1 MSITVD
7 AYSIPKIEGGVSG
20 AAALDMLNAPV
31 EAIETALNALSARI
45 GNLNSK
51 SAVVRQ
57 YVPLSDDVA
66 PGTLV
71 YYDVVEAKF
80 MPAIAR
86 LLSTPGSQGES
97 VEAPESRA
105 EGLVVSLDAGGG
117 TGTLL
122 CSGYWESAAVAQA
135 CLGSEALA
143 GTYYL
148 SPLVAG
154 KAVLDTGG
162 HLRQAILSYYGD
174 GKLNLSVFYLAHD
187 NHFHGSAVLTGS
199 WVAADEAANEF
210 NDPTLDV
217 PTGAT
222 FVYNRNADATVLSMG
237 ELSEA
242 TTAVFYEGVLQP
254 TGSDFIVH
262 AGHIWYVGEDSPV
275 EGTVTVFNHFP
286 FAYNSP
292 VIRGVE
298 STAASL
304 RVRNKNG
311 LVSLTPSNYI
321 SGATS
326 KNALAVSAL
335 SGNTILF
342 TPVVTGIKAGPGIT
356 VARTGDGTCTLA
368 SSSTVNSPVDAY
380 SVNHN
385 GTAVTSDGFYQY
397 FTYPKSREASMVISM
412 PVRGLGEGT
421 LSAYVWGTCI
431 KGGASFSVT
440 ARFVPQPVA
449 SGDINLSEI
458 ADVDA
463 SLQFANSTSASMCVY
478 SETTDAVPVLSDGML
493 YAAIKITAAPATDVR
508 LMRVGFIL
516 RVAAATPTPVPGD
529 IVSMSAVTGT
539 FTAGYG
545 ATQYDLLMSSGTAL
559 QLCRSTEVGTL
570 NRCIGIALH
579 TCENGEPLEYVMSG
593 IIQDPTFSFTPGDP
607 VYVGTNGRLL
617 QGDPEAPPTATYV
630 QKVGMALTSAAVQIS
645 IETAVLK
652 D

>member
-1 MSITVD
+1 
-7 AYSIPKIEGGVSG
+7 
-20 AAALDMLNAPV
+20 
-31 EAIETALNALSARI
+31 
-45 GNLNSK
+45 
-51 SAVVRQ
+51 
-57 YVPLSDDVA
+57 
-66 PGTLV
+66 
-71 YYDVVEAKF
+71 
-80 MPAIAR
+80 
-86 LLSTPGSQGES
+86 
-97 VEAPESRA
+97 
-105 EGLVVSLDAGGG
+105 
-117 TGTLL
+117 
-122 CSGYWESAAVAQA
+122 
-135 CLGSEALA
+135 
-143 GTYYL
+143 
-148 SPLVAG
+148 
-154 KAVLDTGG
+154 
-162 HLRQAILSYYGD
+162 
-174 GKLNLSVFYLAHD
+174 
-187 NHFHGSAVLTGS
+187 
-199 WVAADEAANEF
+199 
-210 NDPTLDV
+210 
-217 PTGAT
+217 
-222 FVYNRNADATVLSMG
+222 
-237 ELSEA
+237 
-242 TTAVFYEGVLQP
+242 
-254 TGSDFIVH
+254 
-262 AGHIWYVGEDSPV
+262 
-275 EGTVTVFNHFP
+275 
-286 FAYNSP
+286 
-292 VIRGVE
+292 
-298 STAASL
+298 
-304 RVRNKNG
+304 
-311 LVSLTPSNYI
+311 
-321 SGATS
+321 
-326 KNALAVSAL
+326 
-335 SGNTILF
+335 
-342 TPVVTGIKAGPGIT
+342 
-356 VARTGDGTCTLA
+356 
-368 SSSTVNSPVDAY
+368 
-380 SVNHN
+380 
-385 GTAVTSDGFYQY
+385 
-397 FTYPKSREASMVISM
+397 MVISM